1 MAEYAGFVDFD
12 GFIFMCVLFAPGELA
27 AKHLSRLW
35 LVIRKVL
42 PLKVTHKD
50 SAEPGKWFQSDLAS
64 SIDVLRRFRRLWVA
78 AMLDKPLTHCTDRQ
92 VGELMNCIKDR
103 LDIFDPEMA
112 VCHHAKRRLLR
123 SACVGVQSKSTDRE
137 AGGE

>member
-1 MAEYAGFVDFD
+1 
-12 GFIFMCVLFAPGELA
+12 
-27 AKHLSRLW
+27 
-35 LVIRKVL
+35 
-42 PLKVTHKD
+42 
-50 SAEPGKWFQSDLAS
+50 
-64 SIDVLRRFRRLWVA
+64 
-78 AMLDKPLTHCTDRQ
+78 
-92 VGELMNCIKDR
+92 MNCIKDR

>member
-1 MAEYAGFVDFD
+1 VVSER
-12 GFIFMCVLFAPGELA
+12 P
-27 AKHLSRLW
+27 
-35 LVIRKVL
+35 RKL
-42 PLKVTHKD
+42 N
-50 SAEPGKWFQSDLAS
+50 
-64 SIDVLRRFRRLWVA
+64 RRFEEISQVVGRCHA
-78 AMLDKPLTHCTDRQ
+78 DKPLTHCTDRQ
-92 VGELMNCIKDR
+92 IGELMNCIKDR